1 MNKRLLQI
9 AASFF
14 LVVLLLP
21 SAAMAAPGMGA
32 EHTVRI
38 GLAYDGGSVDALAAA
53 NLENSVGSGYAF
65 GYFDTSANFCQVGTT
80 AQSQLSM
87 LKTQNLYLSGKTY
100 TTTPTTSAVGCYHIQ
115 LPEEY
120 ADFAAAQLAAS
131 QQTNGF
137 PAWIDGVYRVRVGAY
152 TDKQAALDGQTQL
165 ALTDSTVVGTSSDA
179 VSVVQ
184 TGTTQILFQFDGGGL
199 GYHFAVQPNPQDA
212 AGAVTWFKGW
222 KYYGAFEYIRN
233 GSGGNMTVIN
243 WVPMEQ
249 YVKGVVPYEIG
260 ASRPMEAMKAQ
271 AVCNRTYAAV
281 QYNKHKHASK
291 GFDLCN
297 TTDCQVYHGAGS
309 STSYPTTDS
318 NRACEETA
326 GIYAWYDG
334 NYAETYYYS
343 SNGGASETVSNV
355 WSGNGLAY
363 LVGKADPYEA
373 LVEKEIPKYRW
384 SYTLTSAE
392 LTAILNQRGY
402 TGTVTEFYVSKFTD
416 VGNVYSITF
425 GCDNG
430 KSYTFSKEK
439 ARTILGLARSSMR
452 YTVSGSSG
460 SGGGSYYANGGTT
473 LSTLNGLYAI
483 GGDGTVSQIPDGAYA
498 ITSSGTGALSASG
511 ATSSGV
517 WTVTG
522 SGWGH
527 NVGMSQWGA
536 ISMARQ
542 GYTYEQILSFYYSG
556 ITLGAY

>member
-1 MNKRLLQI
+1 
-9 AASFF
+9 
-14 LVVLLLP
+14 
-21 SAAMAAPGMGA
+21 MAAPGMGA
-32 EHTVRI
+32 DHTVRI

-53 NLENSVGSGYAF
+53 NLENSAGCGYAF
-65 GYFDTSANFCQVGTT
+65 GYFDASANFCSVGTT
-80 AQSQLSM
+80 TQSQISM
-87 LKTQNLYLSGKTY
+87 LKAQNLYLSGKAY
-100 TTTPTTSAVGCYHIQ
+100 TATPTASAVGCYHIQ
-115 LPEEY
+115 LPAEY
-120 ADFAAAQLAAS
+120 ADFTAAALAAS
-131 QQTNGF
+131 TQPNAF

-152 TDKQAALDGQTQL
+152 TDKQAALDQQTQL
-165 ALTDSTVVGTSSDA
+165 ALLDSTVVGTSGNA

-184 TGTTQILFQFDGGGL
+184 TGCTQILFQFDGGGL
-199 GYHFAVQPNPQDA
+199 GDHFAVQPNPQDPA
-212 AGAVTWFKGW
+212 AAVTWFKGW

-233 GSGGNMTVIN
+233 GNDGNMTVIN

-260 ASRPMEAMKAQ
+260 ASRPVEAMKAQ

-309 STSYPTTDS
+309 SASHPTAES

-326 GIYAWYDG
+326 GIYAWYNGD
-334 NYAETYYYS
+334 YAETYYYS

-355 WSGNGLAY
+355 WSGNGLTY
-363 LVGKADPYEA
+363 LMGKADPYEGY
-373 LVEKEIPKYRW
+373 LENEIPKYHW
-384 SYTLTSAE
+384 SYTLTSAD
-392 LTAILNQRGY
+392 LTSILNQRGY
-402 TGTVTEFYVSKFTD
+402 AGTVKEFYVSKFTD

-430 KSYTFSKEK
+430 KSYTFAKEK

-452 YTVSGSSG
+452 YTVSNG
-460 SGGGSYYANGGTT
+460 SGGGGNFYANAGTT
-473 LSTLNGLYAI
+473 LSTLSGLYAI
-483 GGDGTVSQIPDGAYA
+483 GGDAAVSQIPNGAYA
-498 ITSSGTGALSASG
+498 ITSSGTEVLSASG
-511 ATSSGV
+511 SAESGV

-542 GYTYEQILSFYYSG
+542 GYTYQQILSFYYSG
-556 ITLGAY
+556 ITLGAC